1 MAAMPSPTASRC
13 PLTRITPCAGA
24 EIGVPE
30 PSRRVGEGGS
40 GKQGRAKDP
49 GVGTDQQGL
58 SILRISAR
66 QHDKGPSAIRFWEA
80 AAVPARRPA
89 ALTGKQPDL
98 EELKRVF
105 AVIALQMADPGA
117 GAHHLDVALYCPTD
131 VAGAIF
137 VCNDALADI
146 GDDFH
151 VCVRVTA
158 ETRAGRDL
166 VVVPGHEGAAE
177 TTKWW
182 RAFSQPRSPW
192 SSVSLDRS
200 CNMTDPGV
208 RTRWGSVSGIAMTPK
223 RSDD

>member
-1 MAAMPSPTASRC
+1 VSSLSLRSKWLIRC
-13 PLTRITPCAGA
+13 
-24 EIGVPE
+24 
-30 PSRRVGEGGS
+30 RR
-40 GKQGRAKDP
+40 
-49 GVGTDQQGL
+49 
-58 SILRISAR
+58 
-66 QHDKGPSAIRFWEA
+66 
-80 AAVPARRPA
+80 
-89 ALTGKQPDL
+89 
-98 EELKRVF
+98 
-105 AVIALQMADPGA
+105 
-117 GAHHLDVALYCPTD
+117 Y
-131 VAGAIF
+131 GAIF

-208 RTRWGSVSGIAMTPK
+208 RTRWGSVSGIAMPPK